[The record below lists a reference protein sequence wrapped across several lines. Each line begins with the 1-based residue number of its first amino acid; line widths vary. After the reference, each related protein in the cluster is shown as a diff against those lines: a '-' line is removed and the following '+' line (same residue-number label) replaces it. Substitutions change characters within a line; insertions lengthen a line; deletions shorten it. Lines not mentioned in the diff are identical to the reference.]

1 MCICISDI
9 LISMSLSHQ
18 LSHTCY
24 YYLFAEP
31 LKPTWI
37 SDIELF
43 FRKIKHCLKTGKK
56 TNKN

>member
-9 LISMSLSHQ
+9 FISMSLSLQ
-18 LSHTCY
+18 LSHTFY
-24 YYLFAEP
+24 YYLFAEL

-37 SDIELF
+37 SDTELF

-56 TNKN
+56 NNNN